1 MGNSKSRSLSLS
13 VPLLPS
19 KPILHRMHSPSQSSL
34 FSIFFIFILNH
45 LQKSSW
51 AQTDQY
57 QNCTTQKIQCGNL
70 MDIGYPFY
78 GGNRPEYC
86 GYPGFELNCTGDHL
100 EISIMRQKFYVIDIH
115 VISHTLTLARED
127 YYYNYCPRN
136 FINTTVNFT
145 LFHYTPTDVNITLYY
160 GCSPANQFPFQ
171 FHCSVDGEDVGGYFS
186 IPNMTSGFNNNQAV
200 CSHVVTVPA
209 FAPEGEPGQNVNI
222 TTVSRALEY
231 GFGLEW
237 DADNEFCHDECHGKL
252 GKCGYNWDENKPA
265 CYYPEGPT
273 KTRKTIM
280 IAVAAASVVGLAVLS
295 MVLVL
300 IGKAT
305 RPSHKLACF
314 VREERTRDNQNIE
327 AFLKNHGSLA
337 PKKHTYRCIE
347 KITNNFRE
355 KLGEGGY
362 GSVYKGKL
370 SDGRLVAVK
379 LLKSSKGNG
388 EGFINEVASISRT
401 NHVNIVTFLG
411 YCFEGG
417 KRALVYEFMPNGSL
431 DKFIHGKDTYR
442 LLGLEMLFQIAIG
455 IAKGLEYL
463 HRGCNTRILHFDI
476 KPHNILLDA
485 EFQPKISD
493 FGLSKLCP
501 QKESVISMSM
511 ARGTVGYIAPEVFC
525 RAFGGVSHKSDVYS
539 YGMMVLDMVGCKEN
553 AKTEI
558 SSSSQSYFPN
568 WIYKKLEQGKER
580 DNNGILNHEEQEL
593 MRKMII
599 VSLWCIQTNPASRPP
614 MNKVVEMLEG
624 NVESLQ
630 IPPVPTLYSPP
641 RSEHHFSALP
651 EVSLSGHGL

>member
-1 MGNSKSRSLSLS
+1 MNFLSLS
-13 VPLLPS
+13 S
-19 KPILHRMHSPSQSSL
+19 
-34 FSIFFIFILNH
+34 FFILIILISTH
-45 LQKSSW
+45 LQKPLHAQSSKYETCS
-51 AQTDQY
+51 QTSY
-57 QNCTTQKIQCGNL
+57 CGNIN
-70 MDIGYPFY
+70 IGYPFY
-78 GGNRPEYC
+78 GGSRPDYC
-86 GYPGFELNCTGDHL
+86 GYPGFNLSCAGMPQIAIMSQMYYVRGIDTSTG
-100 EISIMRQKFYVIDIH
+100 SMTVARQ
-115 VISHTLTLARED
+115 D
-127 YYYNYCPRN
+127 YSNNQCP
-136 FINTTVNFT
+136 TS
-145 LFHYTPTDVNITLYY
+145 LLNITMDFTRFNYTSTDANISLYY
-160 GCSPANQFPFQ
+160 GCPSSLSTAMEAN
-171 FHCSVDGEDVGGYFS
+171 CSTKVFSGNAYFVTRS
-186 IPNMTSGFNNNQAV
+186 LAKSLNIQAV
-200 CSHVVTVPA
+200 CSGYLFVPIFQSAADTIDSSPNFGSVT
-209 FAPEGEPGQNVNI
+209 
-222 TTVSRALEY
+222 SALME
-231 GFGLEW
+231 GFGLQW
-237 DADNEFCHDECHGKL
+237 TASNDRCNKCLKSG
-252 GKCGYNWDENKPA
+252 GQCGYDWDRKEPT
-265 CYYPEGPT
+265 CYCANQSNCPSSAPGPT

-280 IAVAAASVVGLAVLS
+280 IAAASVVGIALLL
-295 MVLVL
+295 MPLVL
-300 IGKAT
+300 IRKAT
-305 RPSHKLACF
+305 R
-314 VREERTRDNQNIE
+314 TIDTQNIE

-337 PKKHTYRCIE
+337 PKRYTYRSIQ
-347 KITNNFRE
+347 KMTNNFRD

-362 GSVYKGKL
+362 GGVYKGKL

-379 LLKSSKGNG
+379 LLKKLTGNG
-388 EGFINEVASISRT
+388 EDFINEVASIGST

-417 KRALVYEFMPNGSL
+417 KRALVFEFMPNGSL
-431 DKFIHGKDTYR
+431 DKFIHGKDTYQ

-568 WIYKKLEQGKER
+568 WIYKKLEQGEER

-624 NVESLQ
+624 NLESLQ